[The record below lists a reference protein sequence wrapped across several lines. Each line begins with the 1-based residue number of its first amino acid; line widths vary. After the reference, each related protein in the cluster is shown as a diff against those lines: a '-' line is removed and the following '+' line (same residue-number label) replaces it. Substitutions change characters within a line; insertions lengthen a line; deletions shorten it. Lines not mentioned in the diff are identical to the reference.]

1 MLRRVMR
8 GKGKKSYFVKSNFVQ
23 KHLMLS
29 WFWAVEFLVGYC
41 SSFSTAFKCQ
51 ICPGWLGHPFVNCSG
66 KGPKSQIW
74 VSAVGAWEADWR
86 LCLEG
91 NGAFQKLLHKSSE
104 NNTAPHD
111 TSAVPGKTN
120 QPLLNFLDLQWSQ
133 QRTVSG
139 FWVLMHIL
147 GHSVLSLFTLCS
159 LGGDCPISCCSKGQ
173 QAHGVFPNP
182 VLPQGMSEL
191 DQQSLQL

>member
-1 MLRRVMR
+1 M
-8 GKGKKSYFVKSNFVQ
+8 
-23 KHLMLS
+23 
-29 WFWAVEFLVGYC
+29 
-41 SSFSTAFKCQ
+41 
-51 ICPGWLGHPFVNCSG
+51 
-66 KGPKSQIW
+66 
-74 VSAVGAWEADWR
+74 GAWEADWR

-147 GHSVLSLFTLCS
+147 GHSVLSLFPSSLPDTLFSGRGLSCLLLFQRPADTWGVSQASAFPGNVRVGSAEPPALTS
-159 LGGDCPISCCSKGQ
+159 LTSCITDCY
-173 QAHGVFPNP
+173 
-182 VLPQGMSEL
+182 
-191 DQQSLQL
+191 